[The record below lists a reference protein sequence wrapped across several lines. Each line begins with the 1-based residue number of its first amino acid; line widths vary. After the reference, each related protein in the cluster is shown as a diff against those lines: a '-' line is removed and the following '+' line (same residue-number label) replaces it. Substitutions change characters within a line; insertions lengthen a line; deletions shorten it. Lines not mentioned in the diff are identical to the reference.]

1 MKIWAQLPE
10 GVSLRSRVVMRFIAQ
25 VVTVIL
31 MSVAVDAQQPQPS
44 TPPKPT
50 SSAED
55 GTQGQPAKGKE
66 PADLD
71 LPVSLDK
78 IREALA
84 QPSPSEPLKGMNEQP
99 TFRTQVQERQR
110 FEQLMES
117 IKFDTA
123 GPVVP
128 GGRDAY
134 DQQQRLFPRVD
145 NPRLQPYGAFSTGE
159 ILTLGVEAF
168 VEKYVAQ
175 KLAHVFSE
183 TLRAQAEREARDEV
197 ARSLAGFW
205 AAQPAAPAQESK
217 P

>member
-1 MKIWAQLPE
+1 
-10 GVSLRSRVVMRFIAQ
+10 MRLIAQ
-25 VVTVIL
+25 VVTLIL
-31 MSVAVDAQQPQPS
+31 LSVAADAQQPQAS
-44 TPPKPT
+44 TPAERP
-50 SSAED
+50 SSAQD
-55 GTQGQPAKGKE
+55 ATRVPLKQDKD

-84 QPSPSEPLKGMNEQP
+84 QPPPSEPLKGMNEQP
-99 TFRTQVQERQR
+99 TFRTHVQERQR

-117 IKFDTA
+117 IKFDTG

-134 DQQQRLFPRVD
+134 DQQQRLFPRID
-145 NPRLQPYGAFSTGE
+145 NPRVQPYGAFSTGE

-168 VEKYVAQ
+168 VENYVAQ
-175 KLAHVFSE
+175 KVAHVFGD

-197 ARSLAGFW
+197 TRSLAGFW
-205 AAQPAAPAQESK
+205 AAQAAAPAREST

>member
-1 MKIWAQLPE
+1 
-10 GVSLRSRVVMRFIAQ
+10 
-25 VVTVIL
+25 
-31 MSVAVDAQQPQPS
+31 MSVSVGAQQTQPS
-44 TPPKPT
+44 TPSDRRSSVQDATKSQST
-50 SSAED
+50 SD
-55 GTQGQPAKGKE
+55 KDQK
-66 PADLD
+66 DLA

-84 QPSPSEPLKGMNEQP
+84 QPPPSEPLKGMNEQP
-99 TFRTQVQERQR
+99 TFRLQVQEQQR
-110 FEQLMES
+110 FEQLMDK
-117 IKFDTA
+117 IKFETP
-123 GPVVP
+123 GPVVA

-134 DQQQRLFPRVD
+134 DQQQRLFPRID

-175 KLAHVFSE
+175 KMAHVFGD

-197 ARSLAGFW
+197 TRALAGFW
-205 AAQPAAPAQESK
+205 AAQPAASSQASK